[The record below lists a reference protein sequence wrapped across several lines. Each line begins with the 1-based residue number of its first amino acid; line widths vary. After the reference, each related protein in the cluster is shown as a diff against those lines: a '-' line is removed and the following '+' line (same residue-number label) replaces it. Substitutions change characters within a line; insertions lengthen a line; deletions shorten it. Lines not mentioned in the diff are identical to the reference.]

1 MPYSIC
7 STGDHIMLLLFGRVS
22 SSSWSMLW
30 RPFHR
35 TSWKVFPYDLR
46 FSLAKA
52 GLGLVVK
59 GSLTNQGPV
68 TLSLLKQNGQAKRIR
83 PLMLLT
89 KKKLNHPS
97 IVEEIRTSL
106 PSNDLK
112 NFCWFC
118 WFCCCCWRFRSIE
131 AAIDWTLGRLPSEM
145 RERNSAGI
153 RVASRVTGSVEGP
166 LDGIAVVR
174 SRVSNRNHS
183 VPP

>member
-89 KKKLNHPS
+89 KKTKPSKYRRRDQDVPS
-97 IVEEIRTSL
+97 IKRLEKFLLVLLVLLLLLLLTISIDRGSDWLNIGPITIRDARKKQRW
-106 PSNDLK
+106 N
-112 NFCWFC
+112 
-118 WFCCCCWRFRSIE
+118 
-131 AAIDWTLGRLPSEM
+131 
-145 RERNSAGI
+145 
-153 RVASRVTGSVEGP
+153 
-166 LDGIAVVR
+166 
-174 SRVSNRNHS
+174 
-183 VPP
+183 